1 MSEFVPIFRGSV
13 NAWECDIVGHFNVQ
27 FYAAKM
33 FEGLNHLKS
42 QLGLDPAQNM
52 TWQANHLLSR
62 YQGELHAGD
71 IVDIRAGVLA
81 VEADRVHILAEIMNG
96 ETDDMSASFELWCDG
111 FDNKTQQPAPW
122 PEDIRQKMSAKVV
135 TRTDQPR
142 PPTVGGPVP
151 VHAGQLSDPFVS
163 GRGSIAAWDCDNDG
177 VMAPQRYYAVGTD
190 GVLNVRHRMGFTREV
205 NEAGN
210 LGGAALE
217 YDVRVYAPMRAGN
230 LYTLRSGIL
239 DLGDKTFRFGHA
251 FHNDTDGTLA
261 ATYDVLGVLF
271 DLKARRA
278 TAIPDFVRAQS
289 ETLKIPWPPAR

>member
-1 MSEFVPIFRGSV
+1 MSNFVPIFRGSV
-13 NAWECDIVGHFNVQ
+13 NARECDIMGHFNVQ

-33 FEGLNHLKS
+33 FEGLNHLKL
-42 QLGLDPAQNM
+42 QLGLSPDRNI
-52 TWQANHLLSR
+52 TWQANRLFSR

-71 IVDIRAGVLA
+71 IVDIRAGILA

-96 ETDDMSASFELWCDG
+96 ETGKMSASFELWCDG
-111 FDNKTQQPAPW
+111 FNTATQQSTPW
-122 PEDIRQKMSAKVV
+122 PDDIQHKMTAMEISRA
-135 TRTDQPR
+135 DEPR
-142 PPTVGGPVP
+142 APTAGGPVP
-151 VHAGQLSDPFVS
+151 EHSNTLSEPFVS
-163 GRGSIAAWDCDNDG
+163 ARGSIAAWDCDGDG
-177 VMAPQRYYAVGTD
+177 VMAPQRYYAVGSD

-217 YDVRVYAPMRAGN
+217 YDVRVYAPMRAGD

-239 DLGDKTFRFGHA
+239 DLGAKTFRFGHA

-261 ATYDVLGVLF
+261 ATYDVVGVLF

-278 TAIPDFVRAQS
+278 TAIPDFIREQS
-289 ETLKIPWPPAR
+289 KSLIIPWPPTR